1 MNKQFE
7 NEIEESLLK
16 ERLLKFYNKYKLI
29 LIGISITMLIILL
42 SFPTYK
48 EYKIRKNSKILEK
61 YSEALILLDS
71 KDPSR
76 GIIYLNQLLNSKN
89 EKVKILSATKLL
101 DTYLQQKKF
110 KDCINIIDKILQDK
124 KISADSKKLFKI
136 KKVLIKF
143 DNISENELLELLEP
157 NKKNASYQRIS
168 LLLLL
173 DFYNMKNQSDK
184 IKEVEMKLKEF
195 KWDYY

>member
-7 NEIEESLLK
+7 DEIEESLLK
-16 ERLLKFYNKYKLI
+16 ERLFKFYNKYKLI
-29 LIGISITMLIILL
+29 LIGISIAILIILL

-48 EYKIRKNSKILEK
+48 EYQIRKNSKILEK

-136 KKVLIKF
+136 KKVLVKF

-195 KWDYY
+195 KWGYY

>member
-7 NEIEESLLK
+7 DEIEESLLK
-16 ERLLKFYNKYKLI
+16 ERLFKFYNKYKLI
-29 LIGISITMLIILL
+29 LIGISIAILIILL

-48 EYKIRKNSKILEK
+48 EYQIRKNSKILEK

-136 KKVLIKF
+136 KKVLVKF

-195 KWDYY
+195 K